1 MSPSEEILTAI
12 ATERQ
17 RQFDLPGTESDVQ
30 KGPNDWITTIITLLV
45 EGQTR
50 HGIAPTTE
58 DFREAM
64 VKAAAVCVAALEHV
78 DLMSSKNRI
87 R

>member
-1 MSPSEEILTAI
+1 MNQSEILSAI
-12 ATERQ
+12 AAERQ

-30 KGPNDWITTIITLLV
+30 KGPNDWIMTIITLLL

-50 HGIAPTTE
+50 HGINPTVE
-58 DFREAM
+58 EFKDSM
-64 VKAAAVCVAALEHV
+64 IKSAAVALAGIEHIE
-78 DLMSSKNRI
+78 LMSSKNRI

>member
-1 MSPSEEILTAI
+1 MERSEDILAAI
-12 ATERQ
+12 AAERQ

-30 KGPNDWITTIITLLV
+30 KGPNDWITAIITLLT

-50 HGIAPTTE
+50 HGIAPTE
-58 DFREAM
+58 EEFRRSM
-64 VKAAAVCVAALEHV
+64 VKAAAVALAAIEHTE
-78 DLMSSKNRI
+78 LMSSKNRI